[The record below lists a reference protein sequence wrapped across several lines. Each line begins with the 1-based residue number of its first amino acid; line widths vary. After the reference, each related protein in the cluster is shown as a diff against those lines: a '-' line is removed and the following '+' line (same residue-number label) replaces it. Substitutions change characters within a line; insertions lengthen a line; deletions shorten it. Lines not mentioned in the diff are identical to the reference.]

1 MFLFPYRAQLKL
13 HKWPVMTIAISLLCL
28 VIYLAQAQ
36 SNSRVEAYTEAFC
49 AQADD
54 GKPAAGFTWWR
65 GYKLSC
71 AMAMWHTYYSPDPTA
86 HAEWHV
92 QDMERN
98 GQGEAA
104 QRYRTLFA
112 AYLAHAPALLTA
124 NLWQERTAFNPWRML
139 TSSVA
144 HGSWEHVIF
153 NLIFFFAF
161 AAAVELVL
169 GPVLFM
175 AVFVM
180 LALAIG
186 SFDQIISHWVEDPR
200 PTLGLSGVVMGMMA
214 LFVYFLPRARI
225 RFAFWFLLSAG
236 TFAVPAWFVATWYV
250 GWDLLYQVSYGR
262 SYVNYVAHLAGAA
275 FGLAIGLAV
284 FRSKRHWAKEL
295 VQEKLDL
302 TQDEKW
308 YTTLNFITATSAI
321 LPVIFITG
329 LVVLVLVIKFVNS
342 FGLQLLLM
350 SPVIA
355 ATWQIYRMK
364 QPETPDWDRYQLG
377 MAALHDHRYQEALQ
391 HLRPLAEQNYP
402 RALCALGRLHA
413 AGTGTYRDE
422 TKAVEYFRLAAERNH
437 AEAQYALGTMYAD
450 GRGVE
455 KNPATAAE
463 WYEKAAVNG
472 MPEAAMSLAHLHEH
486 GREDTDKEQAIEWY
500 HRAAVGYKKA
510 SRPEDAEAALRSMEN
525 LAARYPAVLGL
536 VTRLRVSLALVKK

>member
-1 MFLFPYRAQLKL
+1 MILFPYHAQIRL

-28 VIYLAQAQ
+28 AIYLAQAQ
-36 SNSRVEAYTEAFC
+36 SESRVDTYTEAFC

-54 GKPAAGFTWWR
+54 GKPAAGFTWRR

-71 AMAMWHTYYSPDPTA
+71 AEAMGHIYYSPDPAA

-104 QRYRTLFA
+104 QRYRALFA
-112 AYLAHAPALLTA
+112 AYLARAPALLTA
-124 NLWQERTAFNPWRML
+124 KLWQERSSFNPWRML
-139 TSSVA
+139 TSSLA

-169 GPVLFM
+169 GPVLFL
-175 AVFVM
+175 AVFVL

-186 SFDQIISHWVEDPR
+186 SFDHVISHWLEDPT
-200 PTLGLSGVVMGMMA
+200 PTLGLSGVVMGMLA
-214 LFVYFLPRARI
+214 LFVYFLPRAKI
-225 RFAFWFLLSAG
+225 RFAFWFLLSLG
-236 TFAVPAWFVATWYV
+236 TFAVPGWFVAIWYV
-250 GWDLLYQVSYGR
+250 GWDLLYQLSYGR
-262 SYVNYVAHLAGAA
+262 SFVNHVAHLAGAA

-284 FRSKRHWAKEL
+284 FRRKRHWAKEL
-295 VQEKLDL
+295 VEEKLDL

-308 YTTLNFITATSAI
+308 YTTLNFISATGAI
-321 LPVIFITG
+321 LPVIFIAG
-329 LVVLVLVIKFVNS
+329 LVVLVLVIKFVHS

-355 ATWQIYRMK
+355 AIWQIYRTK
-364 QPETPDWDRYQLG
+364 QPERPDWDRYKQGL
-377 MAALHDHRYQEALQ
+377 AAFHDHRFEEALKQ
-391 HLRPLAEQNYP
+391 LRPLADQNYP
-402 RALCALGRLHA
+402 RALCALGRLYA
-413 AGTGTYRDE
+413 SGTGTYRDE
-422 TKAVEYFRLAAERNH
+422 PKAVEYFRRAAERNH

-455 KNPATAAE
+455 KNLTNAAE

-472 MPEAAMSLAHLHEH
+472 MPEAAMSLARLHEH
-486 GREDTDKEQAIEWY
+486 GREDSDKEQAIEWY
-500 HRAAVGYKKA
+500 HRAAVAFNKA
-510 SRPEDAEAALRSMEN
+510 SCAEDAEAALRSMES
-525 LAARYPAVLGL
+525 LATNNPGALGL
-536 VTRLRVSLALVKK
+536 VANLRDTLALARK